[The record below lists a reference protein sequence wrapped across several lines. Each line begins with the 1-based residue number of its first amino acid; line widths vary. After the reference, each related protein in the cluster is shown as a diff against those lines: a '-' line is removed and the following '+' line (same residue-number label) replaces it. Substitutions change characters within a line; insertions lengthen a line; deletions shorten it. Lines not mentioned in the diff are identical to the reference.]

1 MENELKEQTK
11 EEIKIFDSPEYKRSR
26 GAYMTQCTVEY
37 FVSLLVTDAFLAKLL
52 TSIGIGDALTGI
64 ISSFITLAFV
74 IQLMSIL
81 LVRMKMSTKKLVMIF
96 DTMSIFFFMLLY
108 FIPFLPVAQTT
119 KTVIVM
125 LSILMAYVG
134 KYLILSICFKWANAF
149 VEPTKRADY
158 SATKE
163 MISLFSGMIFTA
175 VIGYIIDKYE
185 GLGNLEGGFLFIA
198 ISLLILNIC
207 NFICLSMIK
216 KEEASEHAG
225 DHQPLRVIA
234 KHTLGN
240 KNFRNVIILT
250 VLWDVARYFTVGFLG
265 VFKTKDLL
273 ISVFAVQV
281 INIVANFVRLLISKP
296 FGRYSDRTSYAK
308 GFELGMII
316 AAAAFFINM
325 FTTKTTWFFIIIYTV
340 LYNCSVAGTN
350 QNSFNISYSY
360 VDSKYI
366 TQAMAFKNSIGG
378 LFGFG
383 ASLLG
388 GKILSAIQSNGN
400 QLFGIHV
407 YGQQVLS
414 AISFVILIVAII
426 FTKKVIEKQKVMVQ

>member
-1 MENELKEQTK
+1 M
-11 EEIKIFDSPEYKRSR
+11 
-26 GAYMTQCTVEY
+26 AQCSVEY

-52 TSIGIGDALTGI
+52 TSIGISDALTGI

-74 IQLMSIL
+74 IQLMSIF
-81 LVRMKMSTKKLVMIF
+81 LVRVKMSTKKLVITF
-96 DTMSIFFFMLLY
+96 DTLSIFFFMLLY
-108 FIPFLPVAQTT
+108 FIPFLPVSQTM

-125 LSILMAYVG
+125 ISILMAYVG

-163 MISLFSGMIFTA
+163 MISLFGGMIFTA

-185 GLGNLEGGFLFIA
+185 GLGNLEGGFLFLA
-198 ISLLILNIC
+198 ISVLILNIC
-207 NFICLSMIK
+207 NFVCLAMIK
-216 KEEASEHAG
+216 KEDASERAG
-225 DHQPLRVIA
+225 DNQPLRVIA

-250 VLWDVARYFTVGFLG
+250 VLWNLAIYFTVGFLG
-265 VFKTKDLL
+265 VFKTKDLC

-281 INIVANFVRLLISKP
+281 INIAANFARLLISKP
-296 FGRYSDRTSYAK
+296 FGKYSDKTSYAK
-308 GFELGMII
+308 GFELGMVI
-316 AAAAFFINM
+316 AAAAFLINM
-325 FTTKTTWFFIIIYTV
+325 FTTKTTWFLIVIYTV

-350 QNSFNISYSY
+350 QNSFNIAYSY

-388 GKILSAIQSNGN
+388 GKILAMIQANGN
-400 QLFGIHV
+400 QLFGINV

-414 AISFVILIVAII
+414 GISFIILVIAII
-426 FTKKVIEKQKVMVQ
+426 FTKKVIEKQDVMVQ